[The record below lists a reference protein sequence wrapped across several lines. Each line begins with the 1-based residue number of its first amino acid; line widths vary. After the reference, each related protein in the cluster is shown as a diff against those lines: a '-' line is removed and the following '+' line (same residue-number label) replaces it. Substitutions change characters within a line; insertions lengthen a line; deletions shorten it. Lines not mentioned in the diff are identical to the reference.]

1 MLSFQAS
8 TYGELIVNQC
18 ITSNLILEYE
28 QLYIRKLV
36 LDDALQ
42 NSNLLNTATVKL
54 NKHSPLL
61 FYLSLRSLCAIL
73 SFAFP
78 IYVLVRVSAAGVL
91 ISGTISALEVLS
103 AVHKLAHPS
112 PQVLNGNIFIIM
124 ADEHGTSYSCLNQ
137 PKPSQ
142 DRRGPLWFL
151 RPSVSCPAFGTNMN
165 RTHENKRE
173 REREWLLLGEPS
185 SPLSPTCPESP
196 NRDARSPF
204 SSPELLESA
213 LVSGADRHS
222 DSTDI
227 DAAVDEYKQDVS
239 ILQPIVE
246 TKAPTTAT
254 WRRSVVLITCVSC
267 VSAIFATAVIL
278 EMTEAAISFSIV
290 LIFITGLFWWI
301 PRRPSEGFVTCA
313 AITVIIISILLIAE
327 IMPDTWP
334 AITIWITAEA
344 KEISLVIYGIMVHVI
359 RGYKNRY
366 DNGFSL
372 LAFRIRVLALKV

>member
-1 MLSFQAS
+1 MLTHTSAAALLTVLEPFRIEPAAVAMSCLSLVGLTGAIIDLFSALPAMLSRLAS
-8 TYGELIVNQC
+8 PPWRLLAR
-18 ITSNLILEYE
+18 SLLYE
-28 QLYIRKLV
+28 SPESGSPV
-36 LDDALQ
+36 LAIFV
-42 NSNLLNTATVKL
+42 AG
-54 NKHSPLL
+54 
-61 FYLSLRSLCAIL
+61 SLCAIL

-301 PRRPSEGFVTCA
+301 PRRPSEGFATCA

-334 AITIWITAEA
+334 AITIWITAGTYYLH
-344 KEISLVIYGIMVHVI
+344 K
-359 RGYKNRY
+359 
-366 DNGFSL
+366 
-372 LAFRIRVLALKV
+372 